1 MRLWFYVWADY
12 RFGPKTVA
20 NLQRPRTI
28 HFEKKYWVSEKIT
41 SGASCCKIST
51 CLQWCQRTVEDALLW
66 RHRKS
71 AMAPCLLLT
80 STMVVESQKLLVTS
94 TRASL
99 LLSSVFITTGPVQ
112 TNWGSSVNKRTRG
125 VNVKV
130 CFCAAL
136 IYIPYWAFST
146 SDSNIFNQYCQ
157 CYLLALLMLKWE
169 LMFMTDWR
177 KTKRNHLWLWRNLQF
192 INLLLERNLTSWGFK
207 SPILSTWQ
215 KNV

>member
-1 MRLWFYVWADY
+1 MRLWFYVWANY
-12 RFGPKTVA
+12 KLSPKT
-20 NLQRPRTI
+20 LPKGQELFTL
-28 HFEKKYWVSEKIT
+28 KKNIGSPKKIT

-51 CLQWCQRTVEDALLW
+51 CLHWCQRTVEDTLLW

-80 STMVVESQKLLVTS
+80 STTVVESQKLLVTS

-146 SDSNIFNQYCQ
+146 SDSNIFYQYCQ

-169 LMFMTDWR
+169 LMFMTHWR
-177 KTKRNHLWLWRNLQF
+177 KKQKENHLWLWRNLQF

>member
-169 LMFMTDWR
+169 LMFKTDW
-177 KTKRNHLWLWRNLQF
+177 KKPRNKPPL
-192 INLLLERNLTSWGFK
+192 IMKKLT
-207 SPILSTWQ
+207 
-215 KNV
+215 VH